1 MRLCESE
8 KRYRMLERAGALKH
22 FVDAYAIGQRTTDVL
37 DTLARARVWSQDIG
51 EWVPSPALFDRS
63 TWTDI
68 LDDLVLQRLGNR
80 RCLDCSEFFSDQRP
94 NATCFLDNI
103 SDVPFCPHCG
113 STTSETIGRAA
124 DAVR

>member
-8 KRYRMLERAGALKH
+8 RRYRTLEHDRTLKNA
-22 FVDAYAIGQRTTDVL
+22 VDAYAIGQRGTDVL

-51 EWVPSPALFDRS
+51 DWLPLPARFDRS

-68 LDDLVLQRLGNR
+68 LDDLVSKRLGNR
-80 RCLDCSEFFSDQRP
+80 RCLDCQGFFSDKRP
-94 NATCFLDNI
+94 NGQCFLGNI
-103 SDVPFCPHCG
+103 PVSFCPHCG
-113 STTSETIGRAA
+113 STTNEVIGRAA